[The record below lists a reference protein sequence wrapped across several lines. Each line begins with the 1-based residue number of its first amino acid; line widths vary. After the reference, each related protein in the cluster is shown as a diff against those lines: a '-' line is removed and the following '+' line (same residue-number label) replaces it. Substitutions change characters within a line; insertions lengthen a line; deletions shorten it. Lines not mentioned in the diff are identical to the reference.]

1 MLLMGNEGGWLINA
15 DDAKLL
21 TQLICGLV
29 ATWSVT
35 AYIRESGREKSNS

>member
-1 MLLMGNEGGWLINA
+1 MLYWGTRGEWLINA

-35 AYIRESGREKSNS
+35 AHIREKWQREIE